1 MTYAVFGRPSEKT
14 LAMLQVLID
23 YCVAKNHTL
32 LINKLLVEGH
42 EEEYKDF
49 YIFEKTHEFS
59 CVDLGISIGGD
70 GTFIRMSRILAPYK
84 VPVLGS
90 NTGRLGF
97 LAEVANNELITT
109 LENFEKKDYEQ
120 EEVTMLELEIDVEGS
135 TKNTFWGVNEVSV
148 LRRDTSSLLVVKVYA
163 NGKFINNY
171 WADGLIVATPTGS
184 TAYSMACGG
193 PIVAPQSKNL
203 VITPISPHSLTVRPL
218 IINDDVELSIEV
230 ESRAD
235 TFLVSLD
242 SRSKVVNIDKKLK
255 VRTSPHKLK
264 VVKPKGHDYFA
275 TLREKLMWGQDKR
288 EV

>member
-14 LAMLQVLID
+14 LEILQTLTV
-23 YCVAKNHTL
+23 YCKTNNHKL
-32 LINKLLVEGH
+32 LIYKSLVEGQ
-42 EEEYKDF
+42 EDKYNDF
-49 YIFEKTHEFS
+49 IICDKHHNFS
-59 CVDLGISIGGD
+59 KVDLGISIGGD
-70 GTFIRMSRILAPYK
+70 GTFIRMSRILAPFN

-97 LAEVANNELITT
+97 LADIADKNLIFT
-109 LENFEKKDYEQ
+109 LKNFENKDCDR
-120 EEVTMLELEIDVEGS
+120 EELTLLELELSSEDK
-135 TKNTFWGVNEVSV
+135 TTYLAVNEVSV
-148 LRRDTSSLLVVKVYA
+148 LRRDTSSLLVVKLYS

-193 PIVAPQSKNL
+193 PIVTPQSQNL

-218 IINDDVELSIEV
+218 VINNDVELSIEV
-230 ESRAD
+230 DSRAD

-242 SRSKVVNIDKKLK
+242 SRSRVVNIGEKLK
-255 VRTSPHKLK
+255 IRTSPHKLIVIK
-264 VVKPKGHDYFA
+264 NKDNDYFA